1 MAPRQVRFDGFELR
15 PQDGSLFRH
24 GRQVKLQ
31 PQPLRALAYLISR
44 SPAIVTR
51 EELGDHIWESG
62 VHVDVDQSLNYCI
75 RQIRQV
81 LDDSATLPRY
91 VETLPR
97 QGYRF
102 ICRSEVVPE
111 PEVEPAR
118 EERSLSSPDE
128 LRLLTTSQAPARMPE
143 STGLEPTPSTGLAGL
158 LSGRRRRWSMA
169 LALVAG
175 TMLASAVL
183 AGWIRHTQGRPGFLG
198 RAGSLAVLPIENL
211 SGDPGQEYLADGM
224 TDELTTML
232 ARDSTLRIV
241 SRTSVMQYK
250 GARRPL
256 PEMARALGVDAVI
269 EGSLARSG
277 TRLHMT
283 LQLIRADTDSHLWA
297 ESYDRDANDAT
308 LPDDAARA
316 IARRLNSATQV
327 TDAVRFVSPAA
338 HDAYLRGRY
347 LWPTNRME
355 ESGAY
360 FRRATEIQPDYAEAW
375 AGLANFYGEGIAAG
389 LMDPRTSMRLEEEA
403 AARSLALAPHLALAH
418 QAVGGAYLIDRWDW
432 ANADREILLAISLD
446 PNDAETYYLRSCLLE
461 ALRRF
466 PEAIQVEK
474 HSMEMDPYER
484 RDALASMY
492 IYARLYD
499 EAMAEI
505 KLRMEAAP
513 NDPDLLYT
521 AADVW
526 RRKGNYKEAMES
538 WARWFTVT
546 GDPQRAADVRRA
558 YERGGWQGFVR
569 WQLKQRLLEAKTHY
583 LSPVQLASYYAQLG
597 DKEHT
602 LPLLEEGLRQ
612 RSTDMLWI
620 QDEPAYDFLHEDGRY
635 RALVRKVGL
644 PNAS

>member
-1 MAPRQVRFDGFELR
+1 
-15 PQDGSLFRH
+15 
-24 GRQVKLQ
+24 
-31 PQPLRALAYLISR
+31 
-44 SPAIVTR
+44 
-51 EELGDHIWESG
+51 
-62 VHVDVDQSLNYCI
+62 
-75 RQIRQV
+75 
-81 LDDSATLPRY
+81 
-91 VETLPR
+91 
-97 QGYRF
+97 
-102 ICRSEVVPE
+102 
-111 PEVEPAR
+111 
-118 EERSLSSPDE
+118 
-128 LRLLTTSQAPARMPE
+128 
-143 STGLEPTPSTGLAGL
+143 
-158 LSGRRRRWSMA
+158 MA